1 MVDAR
6 LPFLHGDAA
15 PEFALGSSAP
25 LLDSP
30 QQRNLHFSLSLYFSL
45 HAPLLIIDTSQVI
58 EYGASDTRVTDKVW
72 LYDDCPIVQSPLHWR
87 PQSLHKEEMKLIKGP
102 QPDYESQNMAI
113 HLFSSYI
120 DATSIRLVHQLQSQ
134 CTRLEARS
142 VERHGIVWA
151 TCLNKQ
157 IQSRAVGSERD
168 FKAAVDNLRSQ
179 TPQLGIKEK
188 RQSNPSERKR
198 SARLELV

>member
-1 MVDAR
+1 MTPISGLITLSCTLFGIWTSCETITADCAWRRIALSCQVCMVDAR
-6 LPFLHGDAA
+6 LPFLHDDAA

-25 LLDSP
+25 LLNSP
-30 QQRNLHFSLSLYFSL
+30 QQHNLHFSLSLYFSL

-142 VERHGIVWA
+142 VERHGIV
-151 TCLNKQ
+151 
-157 IQSRAVGSERD
+157 
-168 FKAAVDNLRSQ
+168 
-179 TPQLGIKEK
+179 
-188 RQSNPSERKR
+188 
-198 SARLELV
+198 